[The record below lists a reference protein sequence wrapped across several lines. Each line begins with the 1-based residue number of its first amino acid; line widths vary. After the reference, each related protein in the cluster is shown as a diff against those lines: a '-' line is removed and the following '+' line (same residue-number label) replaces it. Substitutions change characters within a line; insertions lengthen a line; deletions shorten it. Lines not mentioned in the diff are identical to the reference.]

1 MDMVALSTVH
11 NNQDVHE
18 REQVEKVEEEYYVQA
33 LLRLLRKQH
42 HHNHKHVPTTAALP
56 SGGVWSSGTT
66 APNLG
71 SSMSYLDPLS
81 SLSSLPLSSW
91 SSLWSS
97 SPSTCPPSS
106 SASTSSSKHLANL
119 KALRACLDEILT
131 QSAST
136 STTDNEY
143 EDTSG
148 EDGENKKKSQQDEQ
162 GELDMGHADSNL
174 GFSEN
179 SMGHQ
184 PREIILD
191 DGDFDAVA
199 TAGKGSSSSSSSS
212 STTTREGGGEGGREG
227 GRWRKSHLRR
237 SMSEGSLY
245 VPGTEEE
252 EGDRGKEERG
262 EEAKEG
268 KQEMWAEEEEGK
280 EEGKE
285 EAIGGGLVL
294 MTASSRSIS
303 SMNVISVT
311 GNRLSSLPSSFSTT
325 SPFSSSSF
333 PPSSSSAC
341 PLESVT
347 TTPDLLGVIMHFLL
361 VGDPPLSLPSS
372 PPSSIPTI
380 HPSSFQLPSFLSSSS
395 SSYANVVVPP
405 RSLPPSLP
413 PSESITRH
421 DRTVLSTLSLVCREW
436 KDTARQGQFWR
447 PILKAVYPVAFVQ
460 KEEEEEEEG
469 EEEGAGGAA
478 AARARRRG
486 EEGGR
491 EGGRDCWRRGAR
503 GRLHQLSS
511 SSSSSSPSASRP
523 PSPPSYFA
531 LLRDQG
537 RAILHRQL
545 LIHGTLPP
553 PHSLLLQFEV
563 IDMMDG
569 LRLLSCSG
577 PFRVVPIE
585 GTILL
590 RLTGPTRKEI
600 VGPPFSAASRDPPL
614 HRYLTMGDYFKKAN
628 QAAYPTR
635 IHVRATMVCTRTGRR
650 SVIWE
655 SGKENAWKIQR
666 RRGGVTA
673 AGAAG
678 NEDGGPAPC
687 PPPPPPPPPP
697 FSSSSSSFLPLPLF
711 SMGGGAVGR
720 GYGTNPWGSGGGGAG
735 AVGAATAAAAAA
747 GGGGGRG
754 GGEGGGAVMMNV
766 DDATNWTVLKHS
778 ASSAS
783 LTSLTTA
790 PPLGARVGFYVQPA
804 IPSSDLRHG
813 RLPQAQKLWRLAGG
827 DEDRYDDHGS
837 FIRLGFNTEDIQA
850 VGRFL
855 QSLCA

>member
-1 MDMVALSTVH
+1 LH
-11 NNQDVHE
+11 Q
-18 REQVEKVEEEYYVQA
+18 
-33 LLRLLRKQH
+33 LPFL
-42 HHNHKHVPTTAALP
+42 NHPHPSLLP
-56 SGGVWSSGTT
+56 S
-66 APNLG
+66 L
-71 SSMSYLDPLS
+71 LS
-81 SLSSLPLSSW
+81 
-91 SSLWSS
+91 
-97 SPSTCPPSS
+97 
-106 SASTSSSKHLANL
+106 
-119 KALRACLDEILT
+119 
-131 QSAST
+131 
-136 STTDNEY
+136 
-143 EDTSG
+143 
-148 EDGENKKKSQQDEQ
+148 
-162 GELDMGHADSNL
+162 
-174 GFSEN
+174 
-179 SMGHQ
+179 Q

-191 DGDFDAVA
+191 DGGFDAVA
-199 TAGKGSSSSSSSS
+199 TTGKGSSSSSSSS

-245 VPGTEEE
+245 VPGMEEE
-252 EGDRGKEERG
+252 KGDRGKEERG

-268 KQEMWAEEEEGK
+268 KQEMWVEEEEGK

-303 SMNVISVT
+303 SMKVISVT

-380 HPSSFQLPSFLSSSS
+380 HPSSFQLPSFLPSSS

-413 PSESITRH
+413 LSESITRH

-436 KDTARQGQFWR
+436 KDTARQAQFWR

-460 KEEEEEEEG
+460 KEEEEKEEG

-503 GRLHQLSS
+503 GRLHQLPS

-590 RLTGPTRKEI
+590 RLTGPSL
-600 VGPPFSAASRDPPL
+600 PPSLPP
-614 HRYLTMGDYFKKAN
+614 
-628 QAAYPTR
+628 
-635 IHVRATMVCTRTGRR
+635 
-650 SVIWE
+650 
-655 SGKENAWKIQR
+655 
-666 RRGGVTA
+666 
-673 AGAAG
+673 
-678 NEDGGPAPC
+678 
-687 PPPPPPPPPP
+687 
-697 FSSSSSSFLPLPLF
+697 
-711 SMGGGAVGR
+711 
-720 GYGTNPWGSGGGGAG
+720 
-735 AVGAATAAAAAA
+735 
-747 GGGGGRG
+747 
-754 GGEGGGAVMMNV
+754 
-766 DDATNWTVLKHS
+766 
-778 ASSAS
+778 S
-783 LTSLTTA
+783 L
-790 PPLGARVGFYVQPA
+790 
-804 IPSSDLRHG
+804 
-813 RLPQAQKLWRLAGG
+813 
-827 DEDRYDDHGS
+827 
-837 FIRLGFNTEDIQA
+837 
-850 VGRFL
+850 
-855 QSLCA
+855 